1 MAWLVEEQDNGEE
14 GTSFHLFEQDG
25 DTLKMRA
32 ILFDRLFVKR
42 LKSALEWQDALGTGM
57 MKLAQDGIVFDAS
70 TGKVWTP
77 PKKGRAPR
85 LAVTPTKARRSK

>member
-14 GTSFHLFEQDG
+14 ATSYHLFEQDG
-25 DTLKMRA
+25 DTLKMKA

-57 MKLAQDGIVFDAS
+57 MKLAQDGIVINAQ
-70 TGKVWTP
+70 TGKVWEE
-77 PKKGRAPR
+77 PKKKRTPR
-85 LAVTPTKARRSK
+85 LVITPAKTRRKA

>member
-57 MKLAQDGIVFDAS
+57 MKLAQDGITIDTN
-70 TGKVWTP
+70 TGRVWEA
-77 PKKGRAPR
+77 PKKTRAPR
-85 LAVTPTKARRSK
+85 LAITATKTRRKA